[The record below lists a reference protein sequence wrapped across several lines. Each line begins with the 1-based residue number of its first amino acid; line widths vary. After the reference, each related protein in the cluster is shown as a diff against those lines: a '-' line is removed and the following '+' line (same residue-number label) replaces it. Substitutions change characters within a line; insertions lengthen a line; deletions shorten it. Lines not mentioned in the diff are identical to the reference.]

1 MKFKTYQSAIGIFI
15 VSIVAIFL
23 YIFLEDDLHKR
34 IVIYSAFSVI
44 IIWSALLINHRR
56 KTAKKLRAMTK
67 ACILG
72 DNNNGEYCDKVKRRM
87 SRYAEKK
94 GKTYEM
100 VAEEI
105 RNQILKKKGAG
116 WKKSMQIYGQPIKP
130 EKDEHLQTSSRVEE
144 VNDVKKV
151 PTNVYGDFQEYD
163 TSKQT
168 DEQNYLIEKTIE
180 CLTNENSQG
189 KICESIINN
198 IKEMAKERGQA
209 YDRLSQ
215 DILQQ
220 AFNRLVIRGK
230 GGGNDDD
237 DIDYG
242 QFDGASGYGQF

>member
-23 YIFLEDDLHKR
+23 YIFLDDDLHKR
-34 IVIYSAFSVI
+34 IVVYSAFSVI

-72 DNNNGEYCDKVKRRM
+72 ENNNGEYCDGVKRRM
-87 SRYAEKK
+87 TRYAEEK

-116 WKKSMQIYGQPIKP
+116 WKKSMQMYGQPINH

-144 VNDVKKV
+144 TDDKSKLVKQMLDCLND
-151 PTNVYGDFQEYD
+151 
-163 TSKQT
+163 
-168 DEQNYLIEKTIE
+168 
-180 CLTNENSQG
+180 ENAQG
-189 KICESIINN
+189 QICETVVNAV
-198 IKEMAKERGQA
+198 KMHADELGLPYEVLAKDLRNEALKKLNHREG
-209 YDRLSQ
+209 
-215 DILQQ
+215 
-220 AFNRLVIRGK
+220 GM
-230 GGGNDDD
+230 GGNHN
-237 DIDYG
+237 YG
-242 QFDGASGYGQF
+242 EFAPGSGYGHF